1 MAHRSR
7 GRSRQLKL
15 ATTPAHPWKSPL
27 PKQIL
32 RTSQPPTVLRRPYQA
47 SSSAQQ
53 PSLSNTAQLQMLPD
67 SKNPF
72 IVFGSPLI
80 EQAEIDEV
88 VACMESSWLGTG
100 PRVARFEQDFATH
113 RGLPSSLVAAVNS
126 CTAALHVSMVA
137 AGLERG
143 SEVIT
148 TPLTF
153 CATANAIIHA
163 GLEPVL
169 ADVDASTQCID
180 PAAIEAAI
188 TPRTS
193 AILPV
198 HFAGRPCDMDAIMS
212 IASRH
217 GLAVI
222 EDCAHAI
229 ETEYHGRKAGS
240 FGDFGCFSFYATKN
254 ITTGEGGMIVGRDE
268 ATVARA
274 RVLALHGMSKDA
286 WHRFGDKGYKHYQVV
301 ECGFKY
307 NMMDLQAAI
316 GIHQLA
322 RVDASWR
329 RREAIWKKYME
340 AFAGL
345 PIGLP
350 AAVEENTR
358 HGYHLFTILIEEDAC
373 DISRDAFLEAMN
385 ANRIG
390 TGVHYLSLAEHPYYQ
405 DRFQW
410 RPEQWPNAMRI
421 GRATASLPLSPKL
434 SDADVERVV
443 ATTRRTVAA

>member
-1 MAHRSR
+1 MN
-7 GRSRQLKL
+7 
-15 ATTPAHPWKSPL
+15 SPSEL
-27 PKQIL
+27 
-32 RTSQPPTVLRRPYQA
+32 
-47 SSSAQQ
+47 
-53 PSLSNTAQLQMLPD
+53 
-67 SKNPF
+67 PF

-80 EQAEIDEV
+80 QQPEIDEV
-88 VACMESSWLGTG
+88 LACMESSWLGTG
-100 PRVARFEQDFATH
+100 PRVAKFESDFAAN
-113 RGLPSSLVAAVNS
+113 RSLPASRVAAVNS
-126 CTAALHVSMVA
+126 CTAALHVSMIA
-137 AGLERG
+137 AGVEAG

-163 GLEPVL
+163 GLTPVL
-169 ADVDASTQCID
+169 ADVNASTQCID

-212 IASRH
+212 IANKH

-229 ETEYHGRKAGS
+229 ETEYHGQKAGS

-268 ATVARA
+268 AMVARA
-274 RVLALHGMSKDA
+274 RILALHGMSKDA

-322 RVDASWR
+322 RVDSSWQ
-329 RREAIWKKYME
+329 RREVIWNRYME
-340 AFAGL
+340 AL
-345 PIGLP
+345 SDLQIDLP
-350 AAVEENTR
+350 ALVETGTR
-358 HGYHLFTILIEEDAC
+358 HAYHLFTILIDEGRC
-373 DISRDAFLEAMN
+373 GTSRDAFLEAMN

-405 DRFQW
+405 DRFHW

-421 GRATASLPLSPKL
+421 GRTTASLPLSPKL
-434 SDADVERVV
+434 SNADVERVI
-443 ATTRRTVAA
+443 ATTRRTVAT